1 MALAPLKKE
10 MGVNTTDEVKNAMEF
25 LVNSSLAD
33 QVWAAYMLLRV
44 LSTND
49 DIGVVGRGFIRESFA
64 GVAAVMDWMAMGS
77 HEALKAAVP
86 IEDMVPGE
94 MT

>member
-1 MALAPLKKE
+1 MVAQMTE
-10 MGVNTTDEVKNAMEF
+10 EVKDAIEL
-25 LVNSSLAD
+25 LVNSSPVD
-33 QVWAAYMLLRV
+33 QVRAAYILLRA

-64 GVAAVMDWMAMGS
+64 GVAAVVDWMAMGS

-86 IEDMVPGE
+86 IEE
-94 MT
+94 MEMEAL